1 MLQKACKKMQMSC
14 AEMRSYLIEIGGVS
28 DTTRDRWLAN
38 TAAKIG
44 ISFRTAR
51 SIFYGTRVDP
61 KYALVLQAAKQ
72 KHLEQQAA
80 LAALEKKDSDGQ
92 HHQII
97 AEIRAAHEAIGALL
111 LRLDSQQAE
120 RAGNAQRAHL
130 AERGGAGDPRHGAGH
145 QGRSTLESH
154 GR

>member
-1 MLQKACKKMQMSC
+1 MLEKACRKMQTSC
-14 AEMRSYLIEIGGVS
+14 AQMRSYLIDIGGVS
-28 DTTRDRWLAN
+28 DTTRERWLAD

-44 ISFRTAR
+44 ISYRTAR

-72 KHLEQQAA
+72 KHIEQQAA

-120 RAGNAQRAHL
+120 GAGHSQRAHVAKL
-130 AERGGAGDPRHGAGH
+130 GGPGDPRHGAGY
-145 QGRSTLESH
+145 QGRSTLEGL